1 MPLSGIICCD
11 RETLNGEVHMELKG
25 EAVASPPQQLI
36 PVPVACLREETVTSF
51 NLYLQTRGG
60 QQPVLYREK
69 HLPFT
74 DEDRRR
80 LEEHN
85 IRHLYVDSREEKAYL
100 RYLEKNLG
108 AILGDPELP
117 LDHKTDV
124 VYVSGRFLMREVFAD
139 PRAGD
144 TVNRSKAYV
153 QLTYEFLSQE
163 KTAFA
168 QLLRITSY
176 DYYTYTHSINVFVFS
191 ITLAQRAGAFSPQE
205 LKDFGTG
212 ALLHDIG
219 KSLIDPSI
227 LNCKGKLTL
236 EQWEEMK
243 RHPVLGC
250 RILDGHSGINAA
262 ALDVVRYHHEKV
274 NGSGY
279 PEQRDAK
286 ALSPLIRICT
296 IADIFDALTTK
307 RSYKDAVSTFDA
319 LKIMKNEM
327 AEQLDAD
334 LLQTFI
340 RMMGAP

>member
-1 MPLSGIICCD
+1 
-11 RETLNGEVHMELKG
+11 MELKG
-25 EAVASPPQQLI
+25 EALATPPQQLM

-51 NLYLQTRGG
+51 NLYIQTQGG
-60 QQPVLYREK
+60 QPPVLYREK
-69 HLPFT
+69 NLPFT
-74 DEDRRR
+74 DSDRRR
-80 LEEHN
+80 LEDHN
-85 IRHLYVDSREEKAYL
+85 IKHLFVDTREEKAYL
-100 RYLEKNLG
+100 HYLEKNLG

-117 LDHKTDV
+117 LEHKTDV

-227 LNCKGKLTL
+227 VNCKGKLTR

-243 RHPVLGC
+243 RHPLLGC
-250 RILDGHSGINAA
+250 RILAGHNGISAT
-262 ALDVVRYHHEKV
+262 ALDIVRYHHEKV

-286 ALSPLIRICT
+286 TLSPLVRICT
-296 IADIFDALTTK
+296 IADIFDALTTR
-307 RSYKDAVSTFDA
+307 RSYKDAVTTFEA
-319 LKIMKNEM
+319 LRIVKDEM
-327 AEQLDAD
+327 ADQLDAD

-340 RMMGAP
+340 KMMGSP

>member
-1 MPLSGIICCD
+1 MDL
-11 RETLNGEVHMELKG
+11 REDV
-25 EAVASPPQQLI
+25 VASETIQLI

-51 NLYLQTRGG
+51 NLYLRARGA
-60 QQPVLYREK
+60 QPPVLYREK

-74 DEDRRR
+74 EEDRRR
-80 LEEHN
+80 LEAN
-85 IRHLYVDSREEKAYL
+85 NVKHLFVDSCEEKAYL

-108 AILGDPELP
+108 AILADPELP
-117 LDHKTDV
+117 LEHKTEV

-144 TVNRSKAYV
+144 TVHRSKAYA
-153 QLTYEFLSQE
+153 QLTYEFLPQE

-191 ITLAQRAGAFSPQE
+191 ITLAQRSGAFSPTE
-205 LKDFGTG
+205 LKEFGTG
-212 ALLHDIG
+212 SLLHDIG

-227 LNCKGKLTL
+227 VNCKGKLTD

-243 RHPVLGC
+243 RHPELGC
-250 RILDGHSGINAA
+250 HILHGHGGISPAA
-262 ALDVVRYHHEKV
+262 MDVVRHHHEKV

-279 PEQRDAK
+279 PEQCDARQ
-286 ALSPLIRICT
+286 LSPFVRICT

-307 RSYKDAVSTFDA
+307 RSYKGAVSTFQA
-319 LKIMKNEM
+319 LNIMKNEM
-327 AEQLDAD
+327 SEQLDGD
-334 LLQTFI
+334 LLRTFI
-340 RMMGAP
+340 KMMGTSEAA